1 MNIVNLVAE
10 KGAALVPMPTQIKA
24 AHLLYKAKTKLGI
37 YTEFPE
43 FVEAPIPDVSTLA
56 IEDIDVSNP
65 FLYRQNRWESYFK
78 RLRDECPVHYQ
89 KNSAFGPFWS
99 VTRYEDILF
108 VDKNHKLFS
117 SEPFIVIGKAPDEL
131 AVEMFIAMDP
141 PKHDV
146 QRRAVQGVVA
156 PKNLKEMEGLIR
168 ERTRDVLDKLPL
180 DAPFNWVEDVS
191 IELTSRMLATLLDF
205 PYENRRK
212 LVYWSDLAG
221 GGAESTGGLND
232 SDELFRGMV
241 DMSRHFSRLWHEKK
255 ARAAAGEEPGF
266 DLITLLQSN
275 DDTRDLINRPLE
287 FLGNL
292 ALLIVG
298 GNDTTRNSMTG
309 GVFALNRFPD
319 EFTKLK
325 SDPSLITN
333 MVSEII
339 RWQTPLAH
347 MRRVATQDV
356 ELNGQTIKKGDK
368 VVMWYASGNRDER
381 AIDQPEQ
388 FIIDRKNA
396 RNHLSFGFGVHRCM
410 GNRLAELQLRILWE
424 ELLARFDKI
433 EVIGEPEYVQ
443 SNFVRGYSKMMVQLS
458 AKPSEA

>member
-1 MNIVNLVAE
+1 MNFVNLVAE
-10 KGAALVPMPTQIKA
+10 KGAAFIPVPMQIKA
-24 AHLLYKAKTKLGI
+24 AHFVYTAKTKLGI
-37 YTEFPE
+37 YKEFPE

-89 KNSAFGPFWS
+89 KNSVFGPFWS
-99 VTRYEDILF
+99 VTRYDDILF

-117 SEPFIVIGKAPDEL
+117 SEPYIVIGQVPDEL

-141 PKHDV
+141 PRHDI
-146 QRRAVQGVVA
+146 QRAAVQGAVA

-168 ERTRDVLDKLPL
+168 ERTQDVLDKLPL
-180 DAPFNWVEDVS
+180 DRPINWVEEVS
-191 IELTSRMLATLLDF
+191 VELTSRMLATLLDF

-241 DMSRHFSRLWHEKK
+241 DMSKHFARLWHEKK
-255 ARAAAGEEPGF
+255 ARAAAGEEAGF
-266 DLITLLQSN
+266 DLITMLQSN
-275 DDTRDLINRPLE
+275 DETKDLINRPLE

-325 SDPSLITN
+325 NDPSLITN

-443 SNFVRGYSKMMVQLS
+443 SNFVRGYSTMMVQLTE
-458 AKPSEA
+458 KPSEA

>member
-1 MNIVNLVAE
+1 MNFVNLVAE
-10 KGAALVPMPTQIKA
+10 KGAAFIPVPMQIKA
-24 AHLLYKAKTKLGI
+24 AHFVYKAKTRLGI
-37 YTEFPE
+37 YKEFPE

-65 FLYRQNRWESYFK
+65 FSYRQDRWESYFK

-99 VTRYEDILF
+99 VTRYDDILF

-117 SEPFIVIGKAPDEL
+117 SEPFIVIGQAPDEL

-146 QRRAVQGVVA
+146 QRAAVQGAVA

-180 DAPFNWVEDVS
+180 NRPFNWVEEVS

-205 PYENRRK
+205 PYETRRK

-241 DMSRHFSRLWHEKK
+241 DMSRHFSRLWYDKK
-255 ARAAAGEEPGF
+255 ARAAAGEEAGF

-275 DDTRDLINRPLE
+275 DETRDLINRPLE

-319 EFTKLK
+319 QFTKLK
-325 SDPSLITN
+325 NDPSLIPN

-433 EVIGEPEYVQ
+433 EVVGEPEYVQ